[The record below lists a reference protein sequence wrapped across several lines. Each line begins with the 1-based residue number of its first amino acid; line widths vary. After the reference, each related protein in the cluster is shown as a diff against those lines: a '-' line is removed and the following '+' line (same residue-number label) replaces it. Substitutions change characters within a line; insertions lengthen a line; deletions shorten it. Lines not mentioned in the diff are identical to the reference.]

1 MTSLLR
7 DARFAIRLLRRNPG
21 FTVVS
26 TLTLALGIG
35 ATTAI
40 FSVVYGLFFA
50 PLPYRQPDRLVMVWE
65 QQNGQRRGPT
75 PASYLAFKQQ
85 ATAFA
90 DINAWGGGPVN
101 LATADRPENVP
112 AGRATPGFLGML
124 GYGHPLALGRSFV
137 EDEGIVGRDKVV
149 ILTYRL
155 WQDRFGG
162 DPQIVGKAVRIDD
175 EPHTVVGVLGEG
187 PADHQQSKIW
197 LPLVF
202 TEEQLR
208 SDSGSL
214 NVMARLK
221 DDVEL
226 PEANASLRALGRG
239 ARADAIRAA
248 PGTLRQRRAVPQ
260 QLRPR
265 LDQARRVAAARRGRL
280 PAADRLR
287 QRRQPAADA
296 RHLAAA
302 RGRHPRRDRRDPGRG
317 RPPADRR
324 ERGRGAGRRRA
335 RRGPGA
341 RHHRRGRRADAR
353 LHAPVRDRDRAQRA
367 RAAVRVRHLRDRRAA
382 GGPRPGVAREP
393 RRRRRSHEGRR
404 PIGQHRPRSP
414 APRADRRRVRA
425 GADAARRRRH
435 GRARAGAHD
444 ERRPRLP
451 RRAPDHVRAAGR
463 RAPGSRRPARSRPST
478 GRSSSGRRRCP
489 ASPRCPCPPASRW
502 KAPASAPGSRWSG
515 VRCGRAAAST
525 W

>member
-65 QQNGQRRGPT
+65 QMNGQRRGPT

-101 LATADRPENVP
+101 LATADRPENVA

-137 EDEGIVGRDKVV
+137 EDEGIAGRDKVV

-162 DPQIVGKAVRIDD
+162 DPQIVGKAGADRRRAPHRRRRARRGPGRSSAEQNLAAAGLHRSAGAVGFRIAVR
-175 EPHTVVGVLGEG
+175 HGAAQGRRRAAG
-187 PADHQQSKIW
+187 SQRQPAG
-197 LPLVF
+197 
-202 TEEQLR
+202 T
-208 SDSGSL
+208 
-214 NVMARLK
+214 
-221 DDVEL
+221 
-226 PEANASLRALGRG
+226 GRG

-248 PGTLRQRRAVPQ
+248 PGTLGERRAVPQ
-260 QLRPR
+260 QLRAR

-280 PAADRLR
+280 PAADRVR
-287 QRRQPAADA
+287 QRRQPAAHA

-302 RGRHPRRDRRDPGRG
+302 RGRHPRCDRRDAGRG

-324 ERGRGAGRRRA
+324 ERGGGAGRRRA
-335 RRGPGA
+335 RRGPRA
-341 RHHRRGRRADAR
+341 RHHRRGRGADAR
-353 LHAPVRDRDRAQRA
+353 LHAAVGDRDRAQRA
-367 RAAVRVRHLRDRRAA
+367 RAAVRVRHLRDRGSA
-382 GGPRPGVAREP
+382 GGPGPGVAGEP
-393 RRRRRSHEGRR
+393 GRRRRSHEGRR
-404 PIGQHRPRSP
+404 PIGQHRPRPP
-414 APRADRRRVRA
+414 APHA
-425 GADAARRRRH
+425 
-435 GRARAGAHD
+435 
-444 ERRPRLP
+444 
-451 RRAPDHVRAAGR
+451 
-463 RAPGSRRPARSRPST
+463 
-478 GRSSSGRRRCP
+478 
-489 ASPRCPCPPASRW
+489 
-502 KAPASAPGSRWSG
+502 
-515 VRCGRAAAST
+515 
-525 W
+525 